1 MKGRKKII
9 VSAIVIAVVVIAAAA
24 VWAATKNSSKTETV
38 SVMPA
43 TTSLQNG
50 SLEQRVTASG
60 TVQAADEY
68 SIFIELSQEVKEV
81 FAEVGDYVEE
91 GQLLVT
97 YDIEDDK
104 KELQN
109 KVTSAQIT
117 LDNANLDLEN
127 LVNPAEGT
135 ELLDLQT
142 KVVNAEQTLNEAQ
155 KAVTD
160 NQEDITDA
168 KEDLDYY
175 KQMLEMGGIS
185 QSEYDTAEET
195 YNDLVKNQDT
205 LESNLESAQL
215 ALETA
220 QLNLENGQNRLNDA
234 STMNSYQKQL
244 NTVQTAEM
252 NLSEAQD
259 NLSKLTE
266 STYSPISGTIIESSA
281 VEGQMLTDSTSI
293 MTIADLTNLDVLAY
307 VSEYD
312 IAKIA
317 VGQDV
322 ELTSDGIEDKIYHG
336 TVTKIEPTAESQGTI
351 SGSET
356 VVPVLVHLTDNDDL
370 IKPGMEFDMEF
381 ITVSLDN
388 AQYVPISAVMADT
401 ENDGHYVYVVNDA
414 GVIEKRSIETGVSD
428 DMNLQVISGLTADDV
443 IVESP
448 DSTMQEGK
456 NISDYATIQNVNSQ
470 SSDVSSEGSVLDGV
484 LGGGGGAPSGGGGA
498 RGGGG
503 MPMGGGPRG

>member
-1 MKGRKKII
+1 MKGRKK
-9 VSAIVIAVVVIAAAA
+9 VIAIIALAVVIAAAAA
-24 VWAATKNSSKTETV
+24 VWAANKKSKEATPV
-38 SVMPA
+38 PVMPA
-43 TTSLQNG
+43 TTGVQKGNI
-50 SLEQRVTASG
+50 EQRVTASG

-109 KVTSAQIT
+109 KVKSAQIS
-117 LDNANLDLEN
+117 LDNANLELESI
-127 LVNPAEGT
+127 VTPAEGT
-135 ELLDLQT
+135 ELLDLKT
-142 KVVNAEQTLNEAQ
+142 KVVNAQQTLTEAQ
-155 KAVTD
+155 KAIED
-160 NQEDITDA
+160 NEKDITDA
-168 KEDLDYY
+168 KEDLDYS

-185 QSEYDTAEET
+185 QSEYDTAEKT
-195 YNDLVKNQDT
+195 YNDLVKNKET
-205 LESNLESAQL
+205 LEDNLESAQL

-220 QLNLENGQNRLNDA
+220 NLNLENGQNRLNDA
-234 STMNSYQKQL
+234 STMNSYKKQL
-244 NTVQTAEM
+244 NSVETAEM

-281 VEGQMLTDSTSI
+281 VEGQMLTDSTAI
-293 MTIADLTNLDVLAY
+293 MKIADLTNLDVLAY

-336 TVTKIEPTAESQGTI
+336 TVTKIEPTAESQSTI

-356 VVPVLVHLTDNDDL
+356 VVPVLVHLTDNDEL

-381 ITVSLDN
+381 ITVSLQD
-388 AQYVPISAVMADT
+388 ADYIPISAVMADT
-401 ENDGHYVYVVNDA
+401 ETDGHYVYVVNDD
-414 GVIEKRSIETGVSD
+414 GVIERRDIEIGVSD
-428 DMNLQVISGLTADDV
+428 DMNIQVTSGLTSDDV
-443 IVESP
+443 VVESP
-448 DSTMQEGK
+448 DSSMEAGR
-456 NISDYATIQNVNSQ
+456 NLSDYATMQSTSNS
-470 SSDVSSEGSVLDGV
+470 SSSQSSEGSMLDGM
-484 LGGGGGAPSGGGGA
+484 LGGGGGGAPA
-498 RGGGG
+498 GGG
-503 MPMGGGPRG
+503 MPMGGGGGGPR